1 MSSLF
6 RYSLVLLAA
15 MAGDAHAQQGVPAA
29 ARASA
34 SPAAISRVLTLADL
48 GYTDGFSFRQMNG
61 QATLYVPIVQ
71 PQVIRDGMLRLQLRQ
86 GETLA
91 ADRYLQVRL
100 GERVVASRS
109 LQNAGDTF
117 VLPIAF
123 EPEDVTNGFLVVT
136 ITYSGAISDHVCID
150 DRVSGDFVSISPQ
163 STLELDLAADAVDSP
178 MLFSM
183 LRPRDMRVLLSE
195 TDSLAGLAAATRAAV
210 LFGAQSGQLHFG
222 PRDAGQDDAQP
233 NGQWAEGV
241 VNIEPTNSG
250 APVEMSVSNAGG
262 LPELTLRGSDP
273 QIGLWQLASEWN
285 SLANTQDVVT
295 NRVKF
300 SQSELEALPLA
311 VLDADL
317 APREV
322 VGTSEVLV
330 PFSINDLPSNKT
342 VAAVDLHVAAALDPE
357 GRGATASVYL
367 NNTLLGNRPLS
378 SGLPERLL
386 FNVAEGLIG
395 RDNLLR
401 IVIQRQPAG
410 GECRLRP
417 QGYPAQVL
425 PGSVLRLSDRS
436 DGSDDFFHIQQDFS
450 AGVQLVL
457 DPDSRLD
464 IQLAMPWIAG
474 VAGSLIPGK
483 APIVPRG
490 TVDAIEPGLPFL
502 IVSKNDPGDE
512 KAAVTFDEGQLQIR
526 DSDDEVIYSGED
538 LERLGIVQIVSR
550 NGERGVWLRPGDG
563 PQPVLSPQR
572 PLVLDRGDLAL
583 VGEQGVQLVTSMD
596 REPLI
601 QVTYPERQSL
611 AQLFA
616 KYRPW
621 VVGALWLLLTI
632 AVLGFFQRIY
642 SRSKSSSGS

>member
-6 RYSLVLLAA
+6 RYSLALLAA
-15 MAGDAHAQQGVPAA
+15 MAGHAHAQQGAPTPAQ
-29 ARASA
+29 ASA

-48 GYTDGFSFRQMNG
+48 GYTDGVSFRQMNG
-61 QATLYVPIVQ
+61 QATLYVPLAQ
-71 PQVIRDGMLRLQLRQ
+71 PQVIRDGVLRLQLRQ
-86 GETLA
+86 GETLP

-100 GERVVASRS
+100 GERIVASRS
-109 LQNAGDTF
+109 LQDAGDAF

-150 DRVSGDFVSISPQ
+150 DRASGDFVSISPQ
-163 STLELDLAADAVDSP
+163 STLELELTADAVDSP

-183 LRPRDMRVLLSE
+183 LRPSEMRVLLSE

-222 PRDAGQDDAQP
+222 PDDGGQDDAGP
-233 NGQWAEGV
+233 DGRWAEGV
-241 VNIEPTNSG
+241 VNIEPTSSG
-250 APVEMSVSNAGG
+250 AAVEMSVSNAAG

-285 SLANTQDVVT
+285 SLADTQDVVT
-295 NRVKF
+295 DRVELA
-300 SQSELEALPLA
+300 QPDLEALPLA

-342 VAAVDLHVAAALDPE
+342 VAAVDLQVAAALDPE

-386 FNVAEGLIG
+386 FDVADGLIG

-401 IVIQRQPAG
+401 IVIQRQPVG
-410 GECRLRP
+410 GECRFRP

-425 PGSVLRLSDRS
+425 PGSVLRLSDRA
-436 DGSDDFFHIQQDFS
+436 DGSDDFFHIQQDFG

-464 IQLAMPWIAG
+464 IQSAMPWIAG

-483 APIVPRG
+483 APVVPRG
-490 TVDAIEPGLPFL
+490 TVDAIEPGMPFL
-502 IVSKNDPGDE
+502 VVSKNDPGDE
-512 KAAVTFDEGQLQIR
+512 KAAVTFDEGQVQIR

-596 REPLI
+596 RAPLI
-601 QVTYPERQSL
+601 QVTYPEQQSL

-621 VVGALWLLLTI
+621 VVGGLWVLLTI

-642 SRSKSSSGS
+642 SRRKSSSGS